1 MNEEPDVSISGWVR
15 NGNESLCE
23 SDRNINGAM
32 TGKFHTNE
40 MA

>member
-1 MNEEPDVSISGWVR
+1 MSDEQEVSISGWVR

-32 TGKFHTNE
+32 IGKFNNNE
-40 MA
+40 